1 MAVCTLQG
9 LLQVER
15 QVVGWFEVEEGR
27 AGDFTP
33 NNFPV
38 FLLQDSNG

>member
-1 MAVCTLQG
+1 MLQG

-27 AGDFTP
+27 ARDFTLS
-33 NNFPV
+33 NFPV